1 MAAGLRGS
9 NWYRARKTVVLTL
22 LLSCILNSWA
32 LDNDFTEDQKIGIN
46 YGRIADNIPNPA
58 QAVALMRQMNIGKV
72 RIYDAEP
79 AVLTALADS
88 GLQVAMSVTHDLI
101 GGLSQDASVADE
113 WIANNVVA
121 YPRTQIRFI
130 IVGNELFSYPALNL
144 TWYQV
149 LPAMNNLHDSLVKR
163 GLSDTVKITT
173 SLAVDILGSSY
184 PPSAGAFRDD
194 IQWPLMKPILAFI
207 HQTHSTFFVNV
218 YPYFAW
224 ASNPTDISV
233 DYALFG
239 NGPELVPVQD
249 GNFVYKSLL
258 DAQLD
263 AVITAM
269 DKVGYGD
276 TKLAVGETGWPTA
289 GDQSQTGA
297 NIAYAAYYNRR
308 LVRRVLSSPPTGTP
322 KRAGVFIP
330 TYLFALFNEDQKP
343 GPGTERHWGLLYPNG
358 SEVYPVDLTGK
369 LQDDAYPPLQVPTA
383 STPPASD
390 PTAGAP
396 ATSQPFQATGS
407 WCIAN
412 PAADPVALQAALDYA
427 CGQGGA
433 DCAPIQTGQPC
444 FLPES
449 LQHHSSYA
457 FNQYFQT
464 QKKSGGTC
472 NFGGTA
478 QLTSENP
485 SSGTCVFLYI
495 PDN

>member
-1 MAAGLRGS
+1 MARRNTESCRAKRILGL
-9 NWYRARKTVVLTL
+9 VLL
-22 LLSCILNSWA
+22 VSCILSSSA
-32 LDNDFTEDQKIGIN
+32 VDNDFVEDQKIGIN
-46 YGRIADNIPNPA
+46 YGRIADNIPNPT

-72 RIYDAEP
+72 RIYDAD
-79 AVLTALADS
+79 ASVLTALGDS

-101 GGLSQDASVADE
+101 GGLAGDANVADQ
-113 WIANNVVA
+113 WIQANVVA

-173 SLAVDILGSSY
+173 SLAMDILGLSY
-184 PPSAGAFRDD
+184 PPSAGQFRSD
-194 IQWPLMKPILAFI
+194 IEMSLMKPILALLTK
-207 HQTHSTFFVNV
+207 THSTLFVNV

-239 NGPELVPVQD
+239 NGPQLVPVQD
-249 GNFVYKSLL
+249 GTYVYKSLL

-263 AVITAM
+263 ALIAAM
-269 DKVGYGD
+269 DKVGYGEA
-276 TKLAVGETGWPTA
+276 KIAVGETGWPTA
-289 GDQSQTGA
+289 GDASQTGA

-343 GPGTERHWGLLYPNG
+343 GPATERNWGLLYANG

-383 STPPASD
+383 TTPPATD
-390 PTAGAP
+390 PKDSAGSP
-396 ATSQPFQATGS
+396 ATSQPFVTAGT

-412 PAADPVALQAALDYA
+412 PAATPETLQPALDYA

-433 DCAPIQTGQPC
+433 DCALIQAGAAC
-444 FLPES
+444 YLPNS
-449 LQHHSSYA
+449 LHDHSSYA
-457 FNQYFQT
+457 FNQYYQT
-464 QKKSGGTC
+464 HKKTGGTC
-472 NFGGTA
+472 DFGGTA
-478 QLTSENP
+478 QLSTVDP
-485 SSGTCVFLYI
+485 SSGTCTYLYVE
-495 PDN
+495 P